1 LQGGNIKLDVLP
13 DLSSSEKRLIVY
25 QIITSIV
32 LIGVI
37 IIISIQKRLKLEKRL
52 VTAALR
58 GFIQLMILATIL
70 VYIFSVDLIIF
81 QFLILG
87 VMILFGAQT
96 ASKRLSSIQNVFRV
110 ELISLSIAVYSVMI
124 TITLLKAITISN
136 PEIWIPI
143 GGMAAGNSMNI
154 SYLTINRIKSE
165 IENRKD
171 EVETALSLG
180 LTPNA
185 VLKELD
191 IISTGMRLGVT
202 PNMNNLRTLGLVF
215 IPGLMTGLLIG
226 GISPIVAAVYQVM
239 IFFVIISTGLIAAF
253 IASYLIIKEL
263 FDMKNQSLI

>member
-1 LQGGNIKLDVLP
+1 MGIIPELTG
-13 DLSSSEKRLIVY
+13 SEKTLIFW
-25 QIITSIV
+25 QLFTSLF

-37 IIISIQKRLKLEKRL
+37 IAISYRKKLTLEKRI
-52 VTAALR
+52 VTAAAR
-58 GFIQLMILATIL
+58 GFIQLLILALIL
-70 VYIFSVDLIIF
+70 AYIFSVSFVIF

-96 ASKRLSSIQNVFRV
+96 AAKRLSGVNNVFRV
-110 ELISLSIAVYSVMI
+110 EIVSLTIAVYSIMIII
-124 TITLLKAITISN
+124 TILKAIPIDS

-143 GGMAAGNSMNI
+143 GGMATGNSMNI
-154 SYLTINRIKSE
+154 SYLTINRIKTE
-165 IENRKD
+165 IDNRKN

-180 LTPNA
+180 LTPAA
-185 VLKELD
+185 VLEELD
-191 IISTGMRLGVT
+191 IISSGMRLGIT

-239 IFFVIISTGLIAAF
+239 IFFVIISTGLVASF

-263 FDMKNQSLI
+263 FNMRNQCLIS